1 MQSNRILVGEY
12 VAGRT
17 VPPGARCSGS
27 VTRMI
32 TFERLRKEYDGVVA
46 VDDLSLE
53 IPKGE
58 IFGLLGPN
66 GAGKTT
72 TILMLVGLIQP
83 TSGRCRIGGIDV
95 TEDPLAVKRR
105 IGYMPDDVGF
115 YRNMTAEQN
124 LDYFAALYD
133 IPREGRDQRIR
144 EVLDRVKLSGL
155 GKVVGSYS
163 KGMVQRLGIA
173 KVLLNDPDVLI
184 LDEPTANLD
193 PLCVAEYRRI
203 IHSLAAEGTTILVSS
218 HILAEVSRVCTSF
231 AMMVRGRLIVTGSI
245 DDLPVLLKRSA
256 PVLNIRLEAQEPLP
270 ELEHPAIVRAE
281 YDPDRRR
288 ARLEVGEDIR
298 DWVMERVSGAGVHLR
313 EFTVEEPSLED
324 IFMSYYHAS

>member
-1 MQSNRILVGEY
+1 
-12 VAGRT
+12 
-17 VPPGARCSGS
+17 

-144 EVLDRVKLSGL
+144 EVLDRVKLS
-155 GKVVGSYS
+155 
-163 KGMVQRLGIA
+163 
-173 KVLLNDPDVLI
+173 
-184 LDEPTANLD
+184 
-193 PLCVAEYRRI
+193 
-203 IHSLAAEGTTILVSS
+203 
-218 HILAEVSRVCTSF
+218 
-231 AMMVRGRLIVTGSI
+231 
-245 DDLPVLLKRSA
+245 
-256 PVLNIRLEAQEPLP
+256 
-270 ELEHPAIVRAE
+270 
-281 YDPDRRR
+281 
-288 ARLEVGEDIR
+288 
-298 DWVMERVSGAGVHLR
+298 
-313 EFTVEEPSLED
+313 
-324 IFMSYYHAS
+324 